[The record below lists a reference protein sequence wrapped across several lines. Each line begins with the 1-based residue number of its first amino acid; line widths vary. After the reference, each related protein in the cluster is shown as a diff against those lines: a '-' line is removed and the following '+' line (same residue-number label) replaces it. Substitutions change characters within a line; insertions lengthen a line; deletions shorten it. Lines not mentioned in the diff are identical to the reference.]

1 MSPDPSLPIS
11 LDGFLRELGLA
22 WQRLS
27 LYHEGH
33 PARREVVV
41 RPHAVL
47 AALAAAG
54 GSFGVG
60 VARDGF
66 VGRDRKVEGGPAA
79 RLAEALYRRHV
90 ALVRFD
96 EETAPEDLNAF
107 LEAVPRGRPSD
118 DDPPLW
124 DVLADRGVSRVRLE
138 PLELTFV
145 ESGDG
150 DGGGSGSE
158 PFWDGLLRAVLG
170 QVAGEGG
177 AESGAESLGDGGLE
191 GAAGG
196 TERPPAA
203 RSARGVA
210 ELVERVLARRGISL
224 EELRRRSPGGRAS
237 AGARAG
243 AAGGGRAGP
252 GDAVTALGEA
262 LGTALASR
270 LAAGRGGG
278 TGHDA
283 AALLRALPDAV
294 GEIVLDQALTALVAE
309 AGAPDETA
317 GASERVDGLRSLTE
331 ALPAIQVVAALR
343 RVRAAGVTF
352 SPAVVALIDGLI
364 AHAGRAAPAA
374 AGADELAGE
383 LAALFGD
390 EDPDRRLPAED
401 EIDRVALE
409 LARAAPTDPDP
420 EEVSLR
426 VESLTGPRQLAQL
439 AATCLD
445 LLVRPFLKRPAQEAV
460 VRRLGEAFRALLAD
474 GKLAQAMAIP
484 ERLQELRAAAATAEA
499 AELGLAEMRRPESAV
514 AFLERPDELPEP
526 AAVAARKLID
536 LLGDQVLDGLLEA
549 LCEEEDLSRRRQIFD
564 LMVALGP
571 PVVPRARALLADE
584 RWYVQ
589 RNMIALLRQIGGGLP
604 VEALRHGLER
614 PDPRVRLEAVKGLG
628 RGPVTPELIARAVKD
643 PDPKVAQAA
652 VAAVGKHRLAA
663 GVGPL
668 VALLAPLDPFG
679 RNRTLRLRALEAL
692 GQLGEPSALDGIAH
706 MLRPWFSPVST
717 EERRAAFA
725 SLAGY
730 PPESRR
736 AWFDKGR
743 WSSDP
748 EVRRLCREIRQGTEA
763 RA

>member
-11 LDGFLRELGLA
+11 LEGFLRELGLA

-47 AALAAAG
+47 AALTAAG

-96 EETAPEDLNAF
+96 EETAPEDLKAF
-107 LEAVPRGRPSD
+107 LEVLPRGRPSD

-124 DVLADRGVSRVRLE
+124 DVLTERGVARVRLE
-138 PLELTFV
+138 PLDLTFV

-150 DGGGSGSE
+150 GGDAPGAGSE

-170 QVAGEGG
+170 QGSGEGAGEGG
-177 AESGAESLGDGGLE
+177 
-191 GAAGG
+191 AGG
-196 TERPPAA
+196 TERPAAA

-224 EELRRRSPGGRAS
+224 EELRGRSSGGRIPRGAPAGS
-237 AGARAG
+237 AV
-243 AAGGGRAGP
+243 GGGAGS
-252 GDAVTALGEA
+252 GDAVTALGAA
-262 LGTALASR
+262 LGSTLASR

-278 TGHDA
+278 TGHDVA
-283 AALLRALPDAV
+283 ELLKALPDAL
-294 GEIVLDQALTALVAE
+294 GEIVLEQALTALVAE
-309 AGAPDETA
+309 TESAGEATGAKDRAP
-317 GASERVDGLRSLTE
+317 GLRALTE

-364 AHAGRAAPAA
+364 AHAGPAPPAA

-390 EDPDRRLPAED
+390 DDPDRRLPAEE

-426 VESLTGPRQLAQL
+426 VGSLTEPRQLAQL
-439 AATCLD
+439 SATCLD
-445 LLVRPFLKRPAQEAV
+445 LLARPFLKRPAQEAV
-460 VRRLGEAFRALLAD
+460 VRRLGEAFRTLLAD
-474 GKLAQAMAIP
+474 GNLAQAMATP
-484 ERLQELRAAAATAEA
+484 ERLQELRAAPATAEA
-499 AELGLAEMRRPESAV
+499 AELGLAELRRPESAI
-514 AFLERPDELPEP
+514 AFLERPEELPEP
-526 AAVAARKLID
+526 AAAVARKLVD
-536 LLGDQVLDGLLEA
+536 LLGHQVLDGLLEA

-571 PVVPRARALLADE
+571 PVVPRARALLQDG

-604 VEALRHGLER
+604 LDALRHGLEQ

-628 RGPVTPELIARAVKD
+628 RGPVTPELIARAVND

-668 VALLAPLDPFG
+668 VALLEPLDPFG
-679 RNRTLRLRALEAL
+679 RNRILRLRALEAL
-692 GQLGEPSALDGIAH
+692 GELGDPSALGGIAH

-736 AWFDKGR
+736 AWLDKGR
-743 WSSDP
+743 WSPDP

-763 RA
+763 RT